1 MNLTKEVQFGEP
13 NILPH
18 LANSL
23 AQKGSM
29 SDIKKPKVAQG
40 LGALVLTEVLGSVPS
55 TYIVAHDH
63 PKDGSI
69 QFQGIYHPFLTFR
82 GTGHPHDTHTYVQA
96 NIHTHKLK

>member
-55 TYIVAHDH
+55 T
-63 PKDGSI
+63 
-69 QFQGIYHPFLTFR
+69 
-82 GTGHPHDTHTYVQA
+82 
-96 NIHTHKLK
+96 